1 MLSQVFGMLSQVFGV
16 LSQVFGVLSL
26 VSGRPPPTPGIGSW
40 GRRGMWRGRDTLGS
54 WGADLN
60 LGRAGRGRAV
70 PVAGEAPT
78 VIPVKHCR
86 RLLEGELLATSS
98 RIEGAILLKRTY
110 GVDALRCPSCEAKLR
125 GLATSPSKDAIGAI
139 LTHVGVR
146 TEPVPRERARD
157 PTGPT
162 SFAFDAA

>member
-1 MLSQVFGMLSQVFGV
+1 M
-16 LSQVFGVLSL
+16 
-26 VSGRPPPTPGIGSW
+26 
-40 GRRGMWRGRDTLGS
+40 
-54 WGADLN
+54 AN
-60 LGRAGRGRAV
+60 AV

-78 VIPVKHCR
+78 VITVKHWH

-98 RIEGAILLKRTY
+98 RIEWAILLKRIY

-125 GLATSPSKDAIGAI
+125 VVATIPSKDAIGAS

-157 PTGPT
+157 PTGQT
-162 SFAFDAA
+162 SFDVDAA